1 MTITPY
7 TGGFTQTNGYLV
19 ETLAGNFLIDAPEGI
34 RGWMEQNGKRVTDVL
49 LTRYNLSGFLT
60 KGSTEASTKAEE
72 PDSMMMEMEKTPGM
86 APAPRNMGKNWR
98 GPDYKK
104 IAPAASRGNV
114 EDLVDTLIFR
124 FFQGPVPKLARE
136 SFIDYAKAKKGV
148 IFTDKEVGEL
158 CHLMMSTPYYQLC

>member
-1 MTITPY
+1 
-7 TGGFTQTNGYLV
+7 
-19 ETLAGNFLIDAPEGI
+19 
-34 RGWMEQNGKRVTDVL
+34 
-49 LTRYNLSGFLT
+49 
-60 KGSTEASTKAEE
+60 
-72 PDSMMMEMEKTPGM
+72 MMMEMEKTPGM
-86 APAPRNMGKNWR
+86 APPPRNMGKNWR